1 MAPAFISPKRSGLAT
16 MPVAPSLGMPPLAPS
31 RRSLGPSA
39 LGGGGGSGGSGSMSP
54 AAAAAAA
61 AGLGM
66 NPLQIQTAPSMTD
79 LVDEEQSEPRGWCWC
94 CG

>member
-1 MAPAFISPKRSGLAT
+1 
-16 MPVAPSLGMPPLAPS
+16 
-31 RRSLGPSA
+31 
-39 LGGGGGSGGSGSMSP
+39 MSP

-79 LVDEEQSEPRGWCWC
+79 LVDEEQSEQSSCWA
-94 CG
+94 GADLALTWTVS